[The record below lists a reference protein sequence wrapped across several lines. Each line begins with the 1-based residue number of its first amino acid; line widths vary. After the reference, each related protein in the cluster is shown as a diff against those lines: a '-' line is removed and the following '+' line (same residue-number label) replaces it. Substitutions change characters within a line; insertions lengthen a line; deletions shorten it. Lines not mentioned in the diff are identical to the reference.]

1 MQAKV
6 FWVHNLY
13 FTPTNQENYRVS
25 AETLLDVLAQALEKE
40 GEHILL
46 TDSNLHHPSWSKS
59 SQLYSELATKFKE
72 LTDDQGLEL
81 AIATFTPTRARTL
94 AECPSSAIDLFFI
107 SISLLNSFISS
118 QINLDFHT
126 GSDHRPVQ
134 TILSL
139 ETPKKA
145 RTYQRNWRTL
155 DLDQVKKEAKNLP
168 PIPPLLNREGV
179 DNYLENL
186 DKALQELADKTTKPL
201 RDSKYTVPWWNQEIK
216 EKIKE
221 ERKLRRK
228 VFQNQEPVYNLERV
242 IKKKKHLIKNAKRK
256 IFREQLQNLA
266 ETQKHWKIAKWGKE
280 KAGKLPELPIV
291 QELTKQDGETARTF
305 TEKVEVFKT
314 QFFPLTLQP
323 VPESQDQ
330 PANHQ
335 HQLSQEISKEDIHNI
350 LKKKNLFTAPGKDTL
365 TNGFLKVLGDSFN
378 EKIAK
383 VLEACWKLEYFPD
396 RYKTARTI
404 CLRKSSKKSYCYAKA
419 WRPIALLNTIR
430 KLMEALAA
438 TKLSELAEK
447 ENLLPE
453 IQMDFRKGRSTES
466 VTSQVEKVWKEGM
479 VASLLSLDIS
489 GAYDRVLPEILKKIL
504 ERKGIPSWFVN

>member
-25 AETLLDVLAQALEKE
+25 AEALLDVLAQALEKE
-40 GEHILL
+40 GEYNLL
-46 TDSNLHHPSWSKS
+46 TDSNLHHLSWSKS

-72 LTDDQGLEL
+72 LTDDQELEL
-81 AIATFTPTRARTL
+81 AIAPTL
-94 AECPSSAIDLFFI
+94 AEPPSSAIDLSFI
-107 SISLLNSFISS
+107 SMSLLNFFISS

-145 RTYQRNWRTL
+145 RTHQRNWRTL

-168 PIPPLLNREGV
+168 PIPPLLSREEV

-186 DKALQELADKTTKPL
+186 DKAFQELADKTTRPL

-228 VFQNQEPVYNLERV
+228 VFQNQEPVYKLEKV
-242 IKKKKHLIKNAKRK
+242 IKEKKHLIKNAKRK

-280 KAGKLPELPIV
+280 KAGKPPELPIV
-291 QELTKQDGETARTF
+291 PELTK
-305 TEKVEVFKT
+305 
-314 QFFPLTLQP
+314 
-323 VPESQDQ
+323 
-330 PANHQ
+330 
-335 HQLSQEISKEDIHNI
+335 
-350 LKKKNLFTAPGKDTL
+350 
-365 TNGFLKVLGDSFN
+365 
-378 EKIAK
+378 
-383 VLEACWKLEYFPD
+383 
-396 RYKTARTI
+396 
-404 CLRKSSKKSYCYAKA
+404 
-419 WRPIALLNTIR
+419 
-430 KLMEALAA
+430 
-438 TKLSELAEK
+438 
-447 ENLLPE
+447 
-453 IQMDFRKGRSTES
+453 
-466 VTSQVEKVWKEGM
+466 
-479 VASLLSLDIS
+479 
-489 GAYDRVLPEILKKIL
+489 
-504 ERKGIPSWFVN
+504 